1 MNPTYSSYG
10 NLLTRLCGTDPFSL
24 GADEVALKILVA
36 EDSPVDSL
44 VLRNVLTRD
53 GYQPVLVNDG
63 KAALE
68 ALPEIALA
76 IVDMRMPEMDGLEL
90 VREMRSRS
98 NLEAM
103 PVIFVTTVSDPATI
117 RDALELK
124 TVGYVLKPIREPSR
138 ILQLVHQSVGEATVP
153 G

>member
-1 MNPTYSSYG
+1 
-10 NLLTRLCGTDPFSL
+10 
-24 GADEVALKILVA
+24 VALKILIA

-53 GYQPVLVNDG
+53 GYEPVLVENG
-63 KAALE
+63 KAALQALE
-68 ALPEIALA
+68 ADPDIALA

-98 NLEAM
+98 T
-103 PVIFVTTVSDPATI
+103 PVLFVTAASDPASI
-117 RDALELK
+117 RAALELK

-138 ILQLVHQSVGEATVP
+138 ILQLIHQSVGEATVSS
-153 G
+153 

>member
-1 MNPTYSSYG
+1 M
-10 NLLTRLCGTDPFSL
+10 
-24 GADEVALKILVA
+24 ALKILVA

-44 VLRNVLTRD
+44 VLRNVLRNVLSRD

-68 ALPEIALA
+68 ALEADPEIALA

>member
-1 MNPTYSSYG
+1 M
-10 NLLTRLCGTDPFSL
+10 
-24 GADEVALKILVA
+24 ALKILVA

>member
-1 MNPTYSSYG
+1 
-10 NLLTRLCGTDPFSL
+10 
-24 GADEVALKILVA
+24 VALKILVA

-53 GYQPVLVNDG
+53 GYQPVLVSDG

-68 ALPEIALA
+68 ALEADPEIALA

-90 VREMRSRS
+90 VREMRARP
-98 NLEAM
+98 NLEAT

-117 RDALELK
+117 RGALELK

-138 ILQLVHQSVGEATVP
+138 ILRLVHQSVGEATVP
-153 G
+153 S

>member
-1 MNPTYSSYG
+1 M
-10 NLLTRLCGTDPFSL
+10 
-24 GADEVALKILVA
+24 ALKILIA

-53 GYQPVLVNDG
+53 GYEPVLVENG
-63 KAALE
+63 KAALQALE
-68 ALPEIALA
+68 ADPDIALA

-90 VREMRSRS
+90 VREMRSRPE
-98 NLEAM
+98 LEST
-103 PVIFVTTVSDPATI
+103 PVLFVTAASDPASI
-117 RDALELK
+117 RAALELK

-153 G
+153 S